1 MILKI
6 LNKRFIRIILF
17 FFTAISLIY
26 LKNISY
32 FDIKNIKNLFN
43 KKWIPEKIIQS
54 NDIEDI
60 FELLTKNKIKNFSFS
75 KNFLN
80 SLKKYE
86 INTISNQNYI
96 YFRTI
101 TYVYPILF
109 SLESKNIISFY
120 KDDISINCKL
130 IDKLNNVYLQEC

>member
-54 NDIEDI
+54 DIEDI

-109 SLESKNIISFY
+109 SLELKI
-120 KDDISINCKL
+120 
-130 IDKLNNVYLQEC
+130 

>member
-54 NDIEDI
+54 DIEDI

-130 IDKLNNVYLQEC
+130 IDKLNNVNLQEC

>member
-130 IDKLNNVYLQEC
+130 IDKLNNVNLQEC